1 MMIESAVLFKAA
13 FIAAGGNERSVI
25 KLYYACEFSVFSKGH
40 CDTGFEGRAVGLC
53 ADCEHIASQI
63 DESARDTLLQKEFL

>member
-1 MMIESAVLFKAA
+1 MMIESAVLLKAA
-13 FIAAGGNERSVI
+13 FIAAGGNKRSVI
-25 KLYYACEFSVFSKGH
+25 KLHDACELPVLSKGH

-53 ADCEHIASQI
+53 ADCEHIAAQI